1 MSEQFRRIGSVQRL
15 LRASEIDA
23 LVITP
28 GANLRYLTGYHGDP
42 DTERITC
49 LVVAETGA
57 RLLAPVLEEPLAR
70 ESTGDAPDLQIVA
83 WAETEDS
90 IARLVD
96 LLPATATRIAVDERM
111 WAARSLALRA
121 KLPQVEQV
129 DAAAIMK
136 QLRMRKSAAEV
147 DALRRAGAAIDAV
160 HAHVGDWLRA
170 GRTEREI
177 GADIADAILQAG
189 HRTVD
194 FVIVASG
201 PNGAS
206 PHAEVSDR
214 VVEAGEPV
222 VVDIGGTMPDGYCS
236 DSTRTYVIGE
246 PPTDFA
252 RSYDVLLRA
261 QRAQCD
267 AVRPGITGAEL
278 DAIGRDI
285 IAEAGYG
292 ELFIHR
298 TGHGIGLDT
307 HEEPY
312 IVETNDA
319 PLEPGMAFS
328 IEPGIYQAGRY
339 GARIEDIVI
348 CGDDHGE
355 RLNQRPRELAVLA

>member
-1 MSEQFRRIGSVQRL
+1 MSEQTRRIDSVQQL
-15 LRASEIDA
+15 LRANELDA

-28 GANLRYLTGYHGDP
+28 GANLQYLTGYHGDP
-42 DTERITC
+42 ETERITC
-49 LVVAETGA
+49 LVVTADGA

-70 ESTGDAPDLQIVA
+70 ESVGGGSQLPITA
-83 WAETEDS
+83 WTETEDS
-90 IARLVD
+90 IARVVD
-96 LLPATATRIAVDERM
+96 LLPPGVGRIAVDERM

-129 DAAAIMK
+129 DAASIMK

-147 DALRRAGAAIDAV
+147 EALRRAGAAIDSV
-160 HAHVGDWLRA
+160 HAQVGDWLRA

-177 GADIADAILQAG
+177 GADIADAILAAG

-214 VVEAGEPV
+214 VVNAGDPV

-236 DSTRTYVIGE
+236 DSTRTYVVGE
-246 PPTDFA
+246 PPAEFA
-252 RSYDVLLRA
+252 RSYEVLLRA

-312 IVETNDA
+312 IVAGNDA
-319 PLEPGMAFS
+319 PLEAGMAFS
-328 IEPGIYQAGRY
+328 IEPGIYHPGRF
-339 GARIEDIVI
+339 GARIEDIVV
-348 CGDDHGE
+348 CGAQHGE
-355 RLNQRPRELAVLA
+355 RLNKRPRELGVLS

>member
-1 MSEQFRRIGSVQRL
+1 MQQL
-15 LRASEIDA
+15 LQGNDLDA

-28 GANLRYLTGYHGDP
+28 GANLHYLTGYHGDP
-42 DTERITC
+42 DTERITA
-49 LVVAETGA
+49 LVVTADGA

-70 ESTGDAPDLQIVA
+70 ESVDAGSQLPITA
-83 WAETEDS
+83 WTETEDS
-90 IARLVD
+90 IARVVD
-96 LLPATATRIAVDERM
+96 LLPTGVGRIAVDERM

-121 KLPQVEQV
+121 KLPGVEQV
-129 DAAAIMK
+129 NAASIMQ

-147 DALRRAGAAIDAV
+147 ESLRRAGAAIDSV
-160 HAHVGDWLRA
+160 HAQVGDWLRA
-170 GRTEREI
+170 GRTEREV
-177 GADIADAILQAG
+177 GADIADAILAAG
-189 HRTVD
+189 HRRVD

-201 PNGAS
+201 PNAAS

-214 VVEAGEPV
+214 VVNAGEPV

-236 DSTRTYVIGE
+236 DSTRTYVVGE
-246 PPTDFA
+246 PPAEFV
-252 RSYDVLLRA
+252 RSYEVLLRA
-261 QRAQCD
+261 QAAQCD

-312 IVETNDA
+312 IVAGNDA

-328 IEPGIYQAGRY
+328 VEPGIYHAGRF
-339 GARIEDIVI
+339 GARIEDIVV
-348 CGDDHGE
+348 CGDERGE
-355 RLNQRPRELAVLA
+355 RLNQRPRELAVLG